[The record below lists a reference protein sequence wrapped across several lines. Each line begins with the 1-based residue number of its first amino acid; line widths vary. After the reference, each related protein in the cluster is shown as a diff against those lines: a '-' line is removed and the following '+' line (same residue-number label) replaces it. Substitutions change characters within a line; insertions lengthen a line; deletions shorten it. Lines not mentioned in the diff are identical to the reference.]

1 MASNLSTIG
10 FVFATEE
17 DFRATMVRYAA
28 ETVAQA
34 VCPPG
39 TYGIWRSRAGA
50 EIWFHLSP
58 SDKGTTEICGLT
70 PFFDGQSD
78 VSMKIT
84 GAVARNGDN
93 PFEGA
98 FTGWVNPDGT
108 GEGSYP
114 LVFDAVD
121 FAMQAAAPWPSVRRV
136 RLSGFAR
143 EIAAFADDAAYSA
156 ARDPTDASEPKLA
169 PQAFIPIGLFA
180 AAQSTDD
187 ANGADEKPP
196 SSAALFTGRIADHR
210 TFTNEATGHT
220 FEWLLVESLDATFD
234 VLADP
239 AVVQGTIVVG
249 GTVEAAVWLFGRF
262 LDET

>member
-10 FVFATEE
+10 FVFANED
-17 DFRATMVRYAA
+17 DFRAAMVRYAA
-28 ETVAQA
+28 ETAAHA
-34 VCPPG
+34 VCPAG

-58 SDKGTTEICGLT
+58 SDNGTTEICGLT
-70 PFFDGQSD
+70 PFFDGQSE
-78 VSMKIT
+78 VPLQIT
-84 GAVARNGDN
+84 GIVPRNGDN

-98 FTGWVNPDGT
+98 FTGWVNPDDS

-121 FAMQAAAPWPSVRRV
+121 FAMQAEAHWPAVRRV

-143 EIAAFADDAAYSA
+143 EIAAFADDDAYSA
-156 ARDPTDASEPKLA
+156 ARNSLEDDQAKLA

-180 AAQSTDD
+180 AAQSADD
-187 ANGADEKPP
+187 GNAAEAKPP
-196 SSAALFTGRIADHR
+196 SSAALFTGRIKDHR
-210 TFTNEATGHT
+210 TFTNDATGHS
-220 FEWLLVESLDATFD
+220 FEWLLIESLDATFD
-234 VLADP
+234 VVADP
-239 AVVQGTIVVG
+239 AVVTGTIAIG

-262 LDET
+262 LDEH